1 MLFKNIELHN
11 VAELEKNKKGFSM
24 LRVPKKIENGINDM
38 AKERNRINTGVELRF
53 KAIDDKIL
61 LTLQADEKND
71 ISVPMIYYG
80 NIQAGWQE
88 SQKIICDKPTQ
99 IFIKKPDNIEYLK
112 RIADDFNHSFNPEV
126 VRVIMPAKK
135 CSIIDVKGKC
145 MPPSN
150 EDVPQKKYL
159 AYGSSITHGSLSV
172 LSANSYAFKV
182 AGHLNADLINLGYA
196 GSAAMEA
203 CMADYIAERKDWSFA
218 TLEMGINVI
227 NNMEEKV
234 FKDRVRYFISKIG
247 SENPLKPIVCIDMFY
262 FSLDYENN
270 KKADIYR
277 KIVRQTVKEINL
289 PNVSYINGKTLL
301 KNMNYVSADLI
312 HPTIKGMDEISVN
325 LTRKLKRIL

>member
-1 MLFKNIELHN
+1 
-11 VAELEKNKKGFSM
+11 
-24 LRVPKKIENGINDM
+24 
-38 AKERNRINTGVELRF
+38 
-53 KAIDDKIL
+53 
-61 LTLQADEKND
+61 
-71 ISVPMIYYG
+71 
-80 NIQAGWQE
+80 
-88 SQKIICDKPTQ
+88 
-99 IFIKKPDNIEYLK
+99 
-112 RIADDFNHSFNPEV
+112 
-126 VRVIMPAKK
+126 
-135 CSIIDVKGKC
+135 
-145 MPPSN
+145 
-150 EDVPQKKYL
+150 
-159 AYGSSITHGSLSV
+159 
-172 LSANSYAFKV
+172 
-182 AGHLNADLINLGYA
+182 
-196 GSAAMEA
+196 
-203 CMADYIAERKDWSFA
+203 
-218 TLEMGINVI
+218 MGINVI